1 MLFWQFVLLLHFR
14 FSEIQNFP
22 SGIAH
27 RHSNTKLHVIKTLD
41 NRILLYIE
49 KVEHFLPSPFM
60 ENYYL
65 RKQRWYFV
73 TAILKPSKYT
83 KYISFFFV
91 CNFPRT
97 SISFIIHRATVEYPG
112 ALFHPCCYCTE
123 AVKHISYLFNCGKL
137 QLTQFAASAIR
148 NASWIS
154 VYLILDRSSWFL
166 LHNIVKLA
174 YRFRILYY

>member
-1 MLFWQFVLLLHFR
+1 MYTLMLFWQFVLLLHFR

-83 KYISFFFV
+83 KYISFFLSVIFHAQ
-91 CNFPRT
+91 PSLLL
-97 SISFIIHRATVEYPG
+97 SIGQPSSIPEHSFTLAAIALRRLNIFHICSIVVSYNWPSLQRALLEMPHE
-112 ALFHPCCYCTE
+112 F
-123 AVKHISYLFNCGKL
+123 
-137 QLTQFAASAIR
+137 QFI
-148 NASWIS
+148 
-154 VYLILDRSSWFL
+154 
-166 LHNIVKLA
+166 
-174 YRFRILYY
+174 